1 MEKEI
6 CEIVVRV
13 SAKLEDAP
21 NASPAVVDADLGET
35 KRTWKI
41 KDELWEDFTA
51 LVAISGLT
59 QAEYVNKL
67 IADAISENRARIVKF
82 KEITKK

>member
-1 MEKEI
+1 MEKQI

-13 SAKLEDAP
+13 STKSEDTP
-21 NASPAVVDADLGET
+21 DVSPVVVNAGPGET

-59 QAEYVNKL
+59 QAEYVNRL
-67 IADAISENRARIVKF
+67 FADAIAENRVKIEKF